1 MTGPALTLQTASV
14 LSCLPCTSCPPKDVT
29 GELKLVLGCLSH
41 HHAVDA
47 ENATVLSPGLAAVA
61 GARATKS
68 ITVKVFATSATRS
81 ASAVRDA
88 CDTAL
93 KTLGVSTIDTFLLS
107 RDPKCPVALVD
118 LWAAVEELFID
129 GKVNTVGLSDARLS
143 QLAALAE
150 DAQYP
155 PTVLELRRGWENER
169 ERARVIKDARMHG
182 VRVTTHGNLAVDMID
197 EDRVMA
203 MIDGSGYG
211 DAVPRGARI
220 EWGLRYTEV
229 LKCRSL
235 VKSRAYILRCAG
247 EA

>member
-1 MTGPALTLQTASV
+1 VLLLQFGDSDS
-14 LSCLPCTSCPPKDVT
+14 LLCY
-29 GELKLVLGCLSH
+29 LVPTFFFFFL
-41 HHAVDA
+41 
-47 ENATVLSPGLAAVA
+47 
-61 GARATKS
+61 
-68 ITVKVFATSATRS
+68 FFFFF
-81 ASAVRDA
+81 
-88 CDTAL
+88 
-93 KTLGVSTIDTFLLS
+93 FLLFFS
-107 RDPKCPVALVD
+107 VHP
-118 LWAAVEELFID
+118 FI
-129 GKVNTVGLSDARLS
+129 GSNSEYNQSANHPLSSDWIFFPRRAN
-143 QLAALAE
+143 AE
-150 DAQYP
+150 S
-155 PTVLELRRGWENER
+155 ER